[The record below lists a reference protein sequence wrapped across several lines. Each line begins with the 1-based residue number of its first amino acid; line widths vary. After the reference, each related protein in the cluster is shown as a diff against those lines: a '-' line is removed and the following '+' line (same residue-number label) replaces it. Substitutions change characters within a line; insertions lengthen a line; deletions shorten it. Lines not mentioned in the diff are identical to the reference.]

1 MEITLCSRAP
11 PLMNL
16 ISLHY
21 PSLHSVSLTQNN
33 TPSALFSPLWRKL
46 VGEKKRRK
54 RRSLFS
60 VSFQVQ
66 WASHPVVYF
75 ISALS
80 HSRGGVYPPWLHVH
94 GNKSEFCLSTQ
105 WGKMQWNVHVHSNK
119 KSFLKKFFLNPTYLC
134 NVAVIPHDMKN
145 HTGTLEGED
154 VLNSGLKKEI
164 WYSSELMWFWQILSV
179 HVLHIKMY
187 IYYFISGSWAERCMK
202 TYVNFRCLW
211 GLRSVFGVHL
221 YCFSFVATFPS

>member
-33 TPSALFSPLWRKL
+33 TPSALVSPLWRKL
-46 VGEKKRRK
+46 VGEKKKRK

-75 ISALS
+75 ISAPS

-105 WGKMQWNVHVHSNK
+105 WGKNAMKCACAQQW
-119 KSFLKKFFLNPTYLC
+119 KKFFK
-134 NVAVIPHDMKN
+134 NVFFFKPNILMQCRS
-145 HTGTLEGED
+145 HTT
-154 VLNSGLKKEI
+154 
-164 WYSSELMWFWQILSV
+164 WYEKSHRNAW
-179 HVLHIKMY
+179 
-187 IYYFISGSWAERCMK
+187 R
-202 TYVNFRCLW
+202 W
-211 GLRSVFGVHL
+211 GCVKLRSKRRNLIFLWADVILTNIECARFTH
-221 YCFSFVATFPS
+221 

>member
-46 VGEKKRRK
+46 VGEKKRRE

-66 WASHPVVYF
+66 WASHPAVYF

-119 KSFLKKFFLNPTYLC
+119 KSFLKKFFFKPNILMQC
-134 NVAVIPHDMKN
+134 SS
-145 HTGTLEGED
+145 HTA
-154 VLNSGLKKEI
+154 
-164 WYSSELMWFWQILSV
+164 WYEKSHRNAWRWGC
-179 HVLHIKMY
+179 IK
-187 IYYFISGSWAERCMK
+187 
-202 TYVNFRCLW
+202 
-211 GLRSVFGVHL
+211 LRSKKRNLIFLWADVVLTNIECARFTH
-221 YCFSFVATFPS
+221 